1 MINTELKWKKMS
13 MELHRTSINVS
24 VFWVR
29 QGLRG
34 PEMASLI
41 IENGNRQ
48 ELTALATIPLG
59 TIKLRPIALDHL
71 LNSFVFRHQ

>member
-1 MINTELKWKKMS
+1 MEKKMS
-13 MELHRTSINVS
+13 IKLHGTSINVS
-24 VFWVR
+24 MFWVQ

-48 ELTALATIPLG
+48 ELTALATIPMG
-59 TIKLRPIALDHL
+59 TINLRPIAPDHL
-71 LNSFVFRHQ
+71 LNSFVFRHK